1 MVYMLKDVKG
11 NTNEEERNGRYKYSA
26 GTQEA
31 REATNSLRS
40 D

>member
-31 REATNSLRS
+31 RNSLRS